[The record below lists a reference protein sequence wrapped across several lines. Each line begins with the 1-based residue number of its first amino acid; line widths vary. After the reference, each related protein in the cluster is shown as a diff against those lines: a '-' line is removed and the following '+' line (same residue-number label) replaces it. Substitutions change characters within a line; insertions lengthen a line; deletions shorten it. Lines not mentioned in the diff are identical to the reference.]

1 MGILENNLSRKA
13 NESPKEYQIRLCKNR
28 KEYDLTWD
36 EVAHILNEEY
46 DENKSESVYR
56 KWWYAFSEGCEY
68 TNNMYRDIP
77 KDTTREDIELLKSVT
92 ESPNNAKELEVEVKN
107 NGTQISTVMVK
118 LTEEQ
123 KKDKNYLLKVHGYDP
138 EKWDL
143 VNAKQTIWNQNSNK
157 KGIIDLYSSK
167 ITVVPKKSFDWNED
181 NVRKLFE
188 ELGKEKIFEEKEY
201 NIGVEDNLLFIPLA
215 DIHFGLIANRELC
228 GEEYN
233 TRIAKKRVKY
243 VIEKILEKVKNK
255 DIERIIF
262 LIGNDGINF
271 DNVSGTTTG
280 GTPQDNQ
287 ITWFEAVRQFTDL
300 MIEVLEQL
308 ENIAP
313 VLAYF
318 VPSNHDLHSMF
329 GICETLKA
337 YFRNDRNIIIASEAT
352 QRKYFRYGTNM
363 IGFSHDEKEG
373 NVAKI
378 MAAEQSEMW
387 GETKFKYFFISHL
400 HHEIVKDDFGVDIR
414 RLPTISGRSY
424 WTNKCGF
431 VGTKKQAQA
440 FIFNENEG
448 LTDLININ
456 ILD

>member
-167 ITVVPKKSFDWNED
+167 ITVVPKKRSDWNED

-188 ELGKEKIFEEKEY
+188 E
-201 NIGVEDNLLFIPLA
+201 
-215 DIHFGLIANRELC
+215 
-228 GEEYN
+228 
-233 TRIAKKRVKY
+233 
-243 VIEKILEKVKNK
+243 
-255 DIERIIF
+255 
-262 LIGNDGINF
+262 
-271 DNVSGTTTG
+271 
-280 GTPQDNQ
+280 
-287 ITWFEAVRQFTDL
+287 
-300 MIEVLEQL
+300 
-308 ENIAP
+308 
-313 VLAYF
+313 
-318 VPSNHDLHSMF
+318 
-329 GICETLKA
+329 
-337 YFRNDRNIIIASEAT
+337 
-352 QRKYFRYGTNM
+352 
-363 IGFSHDEKEG
+363 
-373 NVAKI
+373 
-378 MAAEQSEMW
+378 
-387 GETKFKYFFISHL
+387 
-400 HHEIVKDDFGVDIR
+400 
-414 RLPTISGRSY
+414 
-424 WTNKCGF
+424 
-431 VGTKKQAQA
+431 
-440 FIFNENEG
+440 
-448 LTDLININ
+448 
-456 ILD
+456 